1 MNKILPLLIAV
12 SVLGIAAVPASAF
25 DAKRF
30 WAEYDRT
37 HSNG

>member
-1 MNKILPLLIAV
+1 MRKILAALIAV
-12 SVLGIAAVPASAF
+12 SLLGIAAVPASAF

-30 WAEYDRT
+30 WDDYDQT